1 MKIHLL
7 LLCCAL
13 TFGFALHAE
22 NATQDTTRDRDE
34 VPGMALLPA
43 GEFWMGRFRM
53 TLMDELGWRE
63 HDRRDDRPVHLVHL
77 DAYYMDSHEVTN
89 ADYARFVAVTGHRK
103 PYHWVPE
110 HPEGRE
116 RFPVYN
122 VGWDDA
128 DAFCRWAGKRLPTE
142 AEWERAARGGMDKK
156 LFPWGD
162 EFQPQAPGA
171 ENTPVRMAHTGF
183 PNGPTE
189 VGSYPPNAFGL
200 YDMVGNVWE
209 WVGDWYLRNYYSLG
223 ARRNPPG
230 PDTGVYRVFRG
241 GGWSDPDD
249 RILAVH
255 YRNYT
260 DPSTRTPT
268 IGFRCAKPLSEDR

>member
-1 MKIHLL
+1 MSFRLPARRVIHPASMARGVPFVKIHLL
-7 LLCCAL
+7 LLCGAL

-22 NATQDTTRDRDE
+22 NPTQDTTRDRDE
-34 VPGMALLPA
+34 VSGMALVPD

-77 DAYYMDSHEVTN
+77 DGYHMDSYEVTN

-110 HPEGRE
+110 YPEGQGRLP
-116 RFPVYN
+116 FYN
-122 VGWDDA
+122 VSWDDA

-142 AEWERAARGGMDKK
+142 AEWERSARGGMDKK

-162 EFQPQAPGA
+162 EFQPQTPGA
-171 ENTPVRMAHTGF
+171 DNTPVRMAHTGF

-189 VGSYPPNAFGL
+189 VGS
-200 YDMVGNVWE
+200 
-209 WVGDWYLRNYYSLG
+209 
-223 ARRNPPG
+223 
-230 PDTGVYRVFRG
+230 
-241 GGWSDPDD
+241 
-249 RILAVH
+249 
-255 YRNYT
+255 
-260 DPSTRTPT
+260 
-268 IGFRCAKPLSEDR
+268 